1 MFIIGCVIQS
11 LFILS
16 LSLGLRFPWMI
27 LPLTCGMITLKNI
40 ETKCIMNK
48 EKKRWMNKIWNDKYP
63 FEACATGRYPLRHV
77 LRGVTLWGNICTGKA
92 CLQSHDG
99 NNVVVLAKWDW
110 VYSGISEPWDDDTL
124 AHEHRDG
131 FKSWCSMEW
140 KISTL
145 MSFRG

>member
-1 MFIIGCVIQS
+1 MCNPVLVILS
-11 LFILS
+11 S

-27 LPLTCGMITLKNI
+27 LPLAWDMITL
-40 ETKCIMNK
+40 
-48 EKKRWMNKIWNDKYP
+48 EKKWKNEKKLYYEQRKKNKIWNDKYP

-77 LRGVTLWGNICTGKA
+77 LRGVTLWGNIATGKA
-92 CLQSHDG
+92 CFQSHDG